1 MEQYQNLFDNARNKP
16 KNLEQSKQ
24 DIIKELAIALEKG
37 GMPTDMISARII
49 EELRGYASKQYIEK
63 CLEEKYIKK
72 YQKNGQVNKT
82 TSSLNDSKNVPEQTV
97 QVAST
102 GEETYETP
110 EPEPPKPAAE
120 VKRLQ
125 TELENKNKELE
136 EAKKKAA
143 ILQEAQN
150 IEDIPQ
156 LVDNKIGPT
165 KIQNVSKLN
174 QYDRRGYQ
182 ILASRFGE
190 LLRRKLANDGKASIK
205 FYVIAK
211 DRTTNIEYMVPIS
224 FTVNML
230 DKSTDMVLDESR
242 L

>member
-1 MEQYQNLFDNARNKP
+1 MVRSIRQL
-16 KNLEQSKQ
+16 
-24 DIIKELAIALEKG
+24 
-37 GMPTDMISARII
+37 
-49 EELRGYASKQYIEK
+49 
-63 CLEEKYIKK
+63 
-72 YQKNGQVNKT
+72 V
-82 TSSLNDSKNVPEQTV
+82 
-97 QVAST
+97 
-102 GEETYETP
+102 
-110 EPEPPKPAAE
+110 

-156 LVDNKIGPT
+156 LVDNKIGPI

>member
-1 MEQYQNLFDNARNKP
+1 MEQYQNLFDNARNKL
-16 KNLEQSKQ
+16 KNLERSKQ

-102 GEETYETP
+102 GQEVYEP
-110 EPEPPKPAAE
+110 IKPAAE

-125 TELENKNKELE
+125 TQLSDTTHELE

-150 IEDIPQ
+150 IDDIPQ
-156 LVDNKIGPT
+156 MVDNKIGPV
-165 KIQNVSKLN
+165 KIQNLSKIN
-174 QYDRRGYQ
+174 EFDRRGYQ
-182 ILASRFGE
+182 ILASRFSE
-190 LLRRKLANDGKASIK
+190 LVRRKLAAEGKASTK
-205 FYVIAK
+205 LYLLTK
-211 DRTTNIEYMVPIS
+211 DRTTNIEYLVPII
-224 FTVNML
+224 FVVNML
-230 DKSTDMVLDESR
+230 DKSTDILLDESR

>member
-1 MEQYQNLFDNARNKP
+1 MEQYQNLFDNARNKL

-37 GMPTDMISARII
+37 GMPIDMISARII

-82 TSSLNDSKNVPEQTV
+82 NNSLNDSKNVPEQTV

-102 GEETYETP
+102 GQEVYEP
-110 EPEPPKPAAE
+110 VKPTAE

-125 TELENKNKELE
+125 TELETKVKELE

-143 ILQEAQN
+143 ILQE
-150 IEDIPQ
+150 D
-156 LVDNKIGPT
+156 LVK
-165 KIQNVSKLN
+165 
-174 QYDRRGYQ
+174 
-182 ILASRFGE
+182 
-190 LLRRKLANDGKASIK
+190 
-205 FYVIAK
+205 
-211 DRTTNIEYMVPIS
+211 
-224 FTVNML
+224 
-230 DKSTDMVLDESR
+230 
-242 L
+242 

>member
-63 CLEEKYIKK
+63 CLEEKHIKK

-102 GEETYETP
+102 GEETMKHLSQNHLSQQQKLSDY
-110 EPEPPKPAAE
+110 
-120 VKRLQ
+120 RL
-125 TELENKNKELE
+125 N
-136 EAKKKAA
+136 
-143 ILQEAQN
+143 
-150 IEDIPQ
+150 
-156 LVDNKIGPT
+156 
-165 KIQNVSKLN
+165 
-174 QYDRRGYQ
+174 
-182 ILASRFGE
+182 
-190 LLRRKLANDGKASIK
+190 
-205 FYVIAK
+205 
-211 DRTTNIEYMVPIS
+211 
-224 FTVNML
+224 
-230 DKSTDMVLDESR
+230 
-242 L
+242 